1 MTKSAEA
8 GLAPGRLPAAA
19 LWPVL
24 RALWRTVR
32 RDLGSF
38 ASLTLNNFFLFV
50 ALIAY
55 GAMSSGVMPVGAY
68 PFLFLLLILM
78 LFPLAADPLA
88 KIPPARLALWPLGRI
103 ERLGLRAA
111 ALALSPILWLAAL
124 LLWRASRSPAALGL
138 VAVPLLTHNLAP
150 RGWHSLRRVPAFGER
165 MRKDIRQMLSVLDTW
180 LALLLAVVGIAA
192 NARALPGGGAGMAS
206 LVALALSTYAQC
218 LFSLDGASGLTRHR
232 LFPLPGWRILLAKD
246 VAYLAV
252 LTVLVVPID
261 LGAGVAFGLMALAF
275 GRYPALRDRLPVQ
288 RWRFTGGRLPFG
300 ILQMAAG
307 AAAAFAESQHGLPV
321 LLLAFLVYLVFA
333 LAGRAM
339 DGRGFNRIDFR
350 PEFRHRV

>member
-1 MTKSAEA
+1 MEKSAEA
-8 GLAPGRLPAAA
+8 GPAPRRLRAAA

-68 PFLFLLLILM
+68 PFLFLLLFLV

-103 ERLGLRAA
+103 ERLALRAA
-111 ALALSPILWLAAL
+111 TLALSPIFWLAAL
-124 LLWRASRSPAALGL
+124 LVWRASRSPAALGL
-138 VAVPLLTHNLAP
+138 VAIPLLTHGLAP
-150 RGWHSLRRVPAFGER
+150 RGWHSLRRVPAFGEL

-180 LALLLAVVGIAA
+180 LALLLAVVGIAS

-218 LFSLDGASGLTRHR
+218 LFSLDGVSGSTRQR

-246 VAYLAV
+246 IAYLAV
-252 LTVLVVPID
+252 LTVLVAPID
-261 LGAGVAFGLMALAF
+261 WGAGLAFGLMALAA
-275 GRYPALRDRLPVQ
+275 GHYPALRERLPVQ

-300 ILQMAAG
+300 ILQMGAG
-307 AAAAFAESQHGLPV
+307 SAAAFAESQHGLPV
-321 LLLAFLVYLVFA
+321 LLLAFLVYLVS
-333 LAGRAM
+333 LWLGGRWN
-339 DGRGFNRIDFR
+339 GRGFIRIDFC

>member
-1 MTKSAEA
+1 MRKSAA
-8 GLAPGRLPAAA
+8 VRTARRRASAA

-24 RALWRTVR
+24 LALWRAVR

-38 ASLTLNNFFLFV
+38 ASITLNNFFLFV

-55 GAMSSGVMPVGAY
+55 GAASSGAVPVAAY
-68 PFLFLLLILM
+68 PFLFLLVFLM

-111 ALALSPILWLAAL
+111 ALALSPIFWLAAL

-138 VAVPLLTHNLAP
+138 VVVPLVTHGLGP
-150 RGWHSLRRVPAFGER
+150 RGWHSLRRVPAIGEL
-165 MRKDIRQMLSVLDTW
+165 MRKDLRQMLTVLDTW

-192 NARALPGGGAGMAS
+192 HARALPGGGAGMAS

-218 LFSLDGASGLTRHR
+218 LFSLDAAGGLARYH

-246 VAYLAV
+246 IAYLAI
-252 LTVLVVPID
+252 LAVLVLPLD
-261 LGAGVAFGLMALAF
+261 LGAGLSFGLMALAA
-275 GRYPALRDRLPVQ
+275 GRYPALRQRLPVQ

-307 AAAAFAESQHGLPV
+307 AAAAFAESEHGLPV
-321 LLLAFLVYLVFA
+321 LLVPFLAYLVSLWLGGRW
-333 LAGRAM
+333 LAA
-339 DGRGFNRIDFR
+339 DSRG
-350 PEFRHRV
+350 